1 MDTIDTQTQSADQIN
16 AKIQAL
22 IEQMDAAQQRREAI
36 SRMWESDAS
45 LAERAVALLEAEMSY
60 QIVTQA
66 LAQRVR
72 GLFETGC
79 RLMLSEENAHG

>member
-1 MDTIDTQTQSADQIN
+1 
-16 AKIQAL
+16 
-22 IEQMDAAQQRREAI
+22 MDAAQQRREAI

-72 GLFETGC
+72 GLFVTGY
-79 RLMLSEENAHG
+79 RLMLPEENAHG